1 MTEKEFVELL
11 KIYRDYLKQ
20 EKMLMKY
27 SKEYEGVMKEE
38 NDKALKS
45 LRENK
50 NQLWKII
57 EAEMENRRSE

>member
-11 KIYRDYLKQ
+11 KIFRGFLKQ
-20 EKMLMKY
+20 EKILMKY

-57 EAEMENRRSE
+57 EAEMENRRLE

>member
-1 MTEKEFVELL
+1 MTEKEFIELL